1 MTHKQFLRLNN
12 LFHLHEFFR
21 FLHAIQKN
29 TFTFVS
35 RELDLLR
42 QHIKPGEVYRRS
54 DLEYYS
60 TAIDRH
66 LATLTKDGTL
76 IKLNQG
82 LYYAPKQSKFG
93 VVPPDDRQVVERF
106 LKDED
111 FLLVSPN
118 TFNSLGLGL
127 TQLYN
132 TTWVYNHKRKG
143 EFQLNGKTFE
153 FKLKSS
159 FPKNITREYLLVDL
173 LNNIEDLAED
183 QSQTLDKLPN
193 IIGSFNADALMKAT
207 QLYGNG
213 KTKRKLKSIVRNVF
227 QHGIIG
233 QIDRD

>member
-1 MTHKQFLRLNN
+1 MNFSD
-12 LFHLHEFFR
+12 FYMHLKKVLYFCNER
-21 FLHAIQKN
+21 M
-29 TFTFVS
+29 
-35 RELDLLR
+35 ELLR
-42 QHIKPGEVYRRS
+42 QHIKQGEVYRRS

-60 TAIDRH
+60 TAIDRN
-66 LATLTKDGTL
+66 LAQLTKDGTL

-93 VVPPDDRQVVERF
+93 AVPPDDRQVVECF

-159 FPKNITREYLLVDL
+159 FPKNISREYLLVDL
-173 LNNIEDLAED
+173 LNNLDNLAED
-183 QSQTLDKLPN
+183 QTQAMDKLPN
-193 IIGSFNADALMKAT
+193 NVRSFNADALMKAT
-207 QLYGNG
+207 QQYGTG
-213 KTKRKLKSIVRNVF
+213 KTKRALKSIVRNVLK
-227 QHGIIG
+227 HA
-233 QIDRD
+233 

>member
-1 MTHKQFLRLNN
+1 MN
-12 LFHLHEFFR
+12 
-21 FLHAIQKN
+21 
-29 TFTFVS
+29 
-35 RELDLLR
+35 LLR
-42 QHIKPGEVYRRS
+42 QHIKQGEVYRRS

-66 LATLTKDGTL
+66 LAQLTKDNTL
-76 IKLNQG
+76 VKLNQG

-93 VVPPDDRQVVERF
+93 VVPPDDHQVIERF

-173 LNNIEDLAED
+173 LNNMESLAED
-183 QSQTLDKLPN
+183 QSETLNRLPN
-193 IIGSFNADALMKAT
+193 NIANFNTDALMKAT
-207 QLYGNG
+207 QLYGRG
-213 KTKRKLKSIVRNVF
+213 KTKRRLKSIVRNIL
-227 QHGIIG
+227 HHA
-233 QIDRD
+233 

>member
-1 MTHKQFLRLNN
+1 MNFTI
-12 LFHLHEFFR
+12 LFMH
-21 FLHAIQKN
+21 IKN
-29 TFTFVS
+29 SHYLCT
-35 RELDLLR
+35 LAMNLLR
-42 QHIKPGEVYRRS
+42 QHIKQGEVYRRS

-66 LATLTKDGTL
+66 LAQLTKDGTL

-93 VVPPDDRQVVERF
+93 AVPPDDRQVVERF

-118 TFNSLGLGL
+118 SFNSLGLGL

-159 FPKNITREYLLVDL
+159 FPKNISREYLLVDL
-173 LNNIEDLAED
+173 LNNLDSLAED
-183 QSQTLDKLPN
+183 QSQAIDKLPN
-193 IIGSFNADALMKAT
+193 NIRNFNADDLMKAT
-207 QLYGNG
+207 QQYGTG
-213 KTKRKLKSIVRNVF
+213 KTKRTLKSIVRNVL
-227 QHGIIG
+227 QHA
-233 QIDRD
+233 

>member
-1 MTHKQFLRLNN
+1 M
-12 LFHLHEFFR
+12 
-21 FLHAIQKN
+21 
-29 TFTFVS
+29 
-35 RELDLLR
+35 DLLR
-42 QHIKPGEVYRRS
+42 QHIKQGEVYRRS

-66 LATLTKDGTL
+66 LATLIKDGTL
-76 IKLNQG
+76 VKLNQG

-93 VVPPDDRQVVERF
+93 VVPPDDHQVVKRF

-153 FKLKSS
+153 FKLKSA
-159 FPKNITREYLLVDL
+159 FPKHITREYLLVDL
-173 LNNIEDLAED
+173 LNNLENLAED
-183 QSQTLDKLPN
+183 ESQAIEKLP
-193 IIGSFNADALMKAT
+193 FNVRNFDTDALMTAT
-207 QLYGNG
+207 QQYGTG
-213 KTKRKLKSIVRNVF
+213 KTKRALKTIVRNVL
-227 QHGIIG
+227 QHA
-233 QIDRD
+233 

>member
-1 MTHKQFLRLNN
+1 MHFKKTNN
-12 LFHLHEFFR
+12 SNFVASIEMDLH
-21 FLHAIQKN
+21 
-29 TFTFVS
+29 
-35 RELDLLR
+35 R
-42 QHIKPGEVYRRS
+42 QHIKQGEVYRRS

-93 VVPPDDRQVVERF
+93 IVPPDDRQVVERF
-106 LKDED
+106 LKDDD

-159 FPKNITREYLLVDL
+159 FPKNISREYLLVDL
-173 LNNIEDLAED
+173 LNNIENLAED

-193 IIGSFNADALMKAT
+193 IIGSFNADVLMKAT
-207 QLYGNG
+207 QLYGKG
-213 KTKRKLKSIVRNVF
+213 KTKRKIKLILQNKLN
-227 QHGIIG
+227 HT
-233 QIDRD
+233 

>member
-1 MTHKQFLRLNN
+1 MN
-12 LFHLHEFFR
+12 
-21 FLHAIQKN
+21 
-29 TFTFVS
+29 
-35 RELDLLR
+35 LLR
-42 QHIKPGEVYRRS
+42 QHIKQGEVYRRS

-66 LATLTKDGTL
+66 LAQLTKDGTL

-93 VVPPDDRQVVERF
+93 AVPPDDRQVVESF

-118 TFNSLGLGL
+118 SFNSLGLGL

-132 TTWVYNHKRKG
+132 STWVYNHKRKG

-159 FPKNITREYLLVDL
+159 FPKNISREYLLVDL
-173 LNNIEDLAED
+173 LNNLDNLAED
-183 QSQTLDKLPN
+183 QTQALDKLPN
-193 IIGSFNADALMKAT
+193 NVRSFNADALMKAT
-207 QLYGNG
+207 QQYGTG
-213 KTKRKLKSIVRNVF
+213 KTKRTLKSIVRNVL
-227 QHGIIG
+227 QHA
-233 QIDRD
+233 

>member
-1 MTHKQFLRLNN
+1 MYFCI
-12 LFHLHEFFR
+12 E
-21 FLHAIQKN
+21 
-29 TFTFVS
+29 
-35 RELDLLR
+35 EMDLLR
-42 QHIKPGEVYRRS
+42 QYIKPGEVYRRS

-66 LATLTKDGTL
+66 LASLTKDGTL
-76 IKLNQG
+76 VKLNQG

-93 VVPPDDRQVVERF
+93 IVPPDDRQVVERF
-106 LKDED
+106 LKDDD

-159 FPKNITREYLLVDL
+159 FPKNW
-173 LNNIEDLAED
+173 NNR
-183 QSQTLDKLPN
+183 TN
-193 IIGSFNADALMKAT
+193 
-207 QLYGNG
+207 
-213 KTKRKLKSIVRNVF
+213 
-227 QHGIIG
+227 
-233 QIDRD
+233 

>member
-1 MTHKQFLRLNN
+1 M
-12 LFHLHEFFR
+12 E
-21 FLHAIQKN
+21 
-29 TFTFVS
+29 
-35 RELDLLR
+35 LLR
-42 QHIKPGEVYRRS
+42 QHIKKGEVYRRS

-76 IKLNQG
+76 VKLNQG

-93 VVPPDDRQVVERF
+93 VVPPDDHQVVKRF

-111 FLLVSPN
+111 YLLVSPN

-153 FKLKSS
+153 FKLKSA
-159 FPKNITREYLLVDL
+159 FPKHITREYLLVDL
-173 LNNIEDLAED
+173 LNNLENLAED
-183 QSQTLDKLPN
+183 ESQAIEKLQ
-193 IIGSFNADALMKAT
+193 FNMRNFDTDALMKAT
-207 QLYGNG
+207 QQYGTG
-213 KTKRKLKSIVRNVF
+213 KTKRTLKTIVRNVL
-227 QHGIIG
+227 QHA
-233 QIDRD
+233 

>member
-1 MTHKQFLRLNN
+1 M
-12 LFHLHEFFR
+12 
-21 FLHAIQKN
+21 
-29 TFTFVS
+29 
-35 RELDLLR
+35 DLLR

-66 LATLTKDGTL
+66 LASLTKDGTL
-76 IKLNQG
+76 VKLNQG

-93 VVPPDDRQVVERF
+93 IVPPDDRQVVERF
-106 LKDED
+106 LKDDD

-173 LNNIEDLAED
+173 LNNIEHLPED

-193 IIGSFNADALMKAT
+193 NIDSFNADALMKAT

-213 KTKRKLKSIVRNVF
+213 KTKRKLKSIVRTVF

>member
-1 MTHKQFLRLNN
+1 M
-12 LFHLHEFFR
+12 
-21 FLHAIQKN
+21 
-29 TFTFVS
+29 
-35 RELDLLR
+35 DLLR
-42 QHIKPGEVYRRS
+42 QHIKQGKVYRRS

-66 LATLTKDGTL
+66 LSQLTKDGTL

-93 VVPPDDRQVVERF
+93 AVPPDDRQVVERF

-118 TFNSLGLGL
+118 SFNSLGLGL

-143 EFQLNGKTFE
+143 EFKLNGKTFE

-159 FPKNITREYLLVDL
+159 FPKNISREYLLVDL
-173 LNNIEDLAED
+173 LNNLDTLAED
-183 QSQTLDKLPN
+183 QTQTIDKLPDYVANFN
-193 IIGSFNADALMKAT
+193 IDALMKVT
-207 QLYGNG
+207 QQYGSG
-213 KTKRKLKSIVRNVF
+213 KTKRTLKSIVRNVL
-227 QHGIIG
+227 QHA
-233 QIDRD
+233 

>member
-1 MTHKQFLRLNN
+1 MYFCI
-12 LFHLHEFFR
+12 E
-21 FLHAIQKN
+21 
-29 TFTFVS
+29 
-35 RELDLLR
+35 EMDLLR
-42 QHIKPGEVYRRS
+42 QHIKQGEVYRRS

-66 LATLTKDGTL
+66 LAFLTKDGTL
-76 IKLNQG
+76 VKLNQG

-93 VVPPDDRQVVERF
+93 FVPPDDRQVVESF
-106 LKDED
+106 LKDDD

-193 IIGSFNADALMKAT
+193 NIDSFNADALMKAT

-213 KTKRKLKSIVRNVF
+213 KTKRKLKSIVRTIF
-227 QHGIIG
+227 QHA
-233 QIDRD
+233 

>member
-1 MTHKQFLRLNN
+1 M
-12 LFHLHEFFR
+12 HLKKHLYFCIKEM
-21 FLHAIQKN
+21 
-29 TFTFVS
+29 
-35 RELDLLR
+35 DLLR
-42 QHIKPGEVYRRS
+42 QHIKQGEVYRRS

-66 LATLTKDGTL
+66 LASLTKDGTL
-76 IKLNQG
+76 VKLNQG
-82 LYYAPKQSKFG
+82 LYYAPRQSKFG
-93 VVPPDDRQVVERF
+93 FVPPDDRQVVESF
-106 LKDED
+106 IKDDD

-159 FPKNITREYLLVDL
+159 FPKTITREYLLVDL

-193 IIGSFNADALMKAT
+193 NIDSFNADALMKAT

-213 KTKRKLKSIVRNVF
+213 KTKRKLKSIVRTVF
-227 QHGIIG
+227 QHA
-233 QIDRD
+233 